1 MKFLLDTHALLW
13 WWKDQLSEQAKDAL
27 SDPSNPVY
35 VSAATIWEM
44 SIKAAAG
51 KLRIDVDLLETCAED
66 DFTELEITFADAT
79 LAGSLPR
86 HHGDPFDRMLVA
98 QAMNSSMVLVT
109 RDRALVDY
117 GVPILWA

>member
-13 WWKDQLSEQAKDAL
+13 WWEDQLSEQARN
-27 SDPSNPVY
+27 SIVDPSNLVY
-35 VSAATIWEM
+35 VSAATIWEV

-51 KLRIDVDLLETCAED
+51 KLRVDDDLRKRCAAE
-66 DFTELEITFADAT
+66 DFTELDISFADAT

-98 QAMNSSMVLVT
+98 QAMNNSLVLVT
-109 RDRALVDY
+109 RDRTLEPY
-117 GVPILWA
+117 GIPILWA